1 MYSGDSRALYGKHE
15 CKSLETA
22 AFIGRVQK
30 FGLSISKW
38 IVKTKTLAMFIAFGI
53 QLNENIA
60 QPQTQFSL
68 SLVIHEVG
76 IILI

>member
-1 MYSGDSRALYGKHE
+1 MYSDDSRALYGKHE

-22 AFIGRVQK
+22 AFIGRVQQ

-68 SLVIHEVG
+68 SLVIHGVG